1 MKRETVSYGEHPEQL
16 VDYWYPESYDRLVV
30 LIHGGFW
37 RQQHDRQ
44 HLVPLAVA
52 CAERGAA
59 VALPEYRRIGGDG
72 GYPETFADIAA
83 MLDSLTTPFV
93 LAGHSAGGHLA
104 LWAAARHLLPV
115 DSRWSL
121 AEPPNIAAV
130 VGIAAV
136 SDLEACLRLG
146 LDDNAAG
153 ELVGSPDRLPETDPM
168 RLGPTGIPTTLVHG
182 RADNRVPFDM
192 SERYAAK
199 TGARLIAL
207 DDIGHFELIQ
217 PDSEVTVT
225 TLFETA

>member
-1 MKRETVSYGEHPEQL
+1 VKQETVSYGNHPEQII
-16 VDYWYPESYDRLVV
+16 DYWYPDSYDRLIV

-59 VALPEYRRIGGDG
+59 VALPEYRRIGGAG
-72 GYPETFADIAA
+72 GYPGTFADIADA
-83 MLDSLTTPFV
+83 VDSIATPMV

-104 LWAAARHLLPV
+104 LWAAARHLLPA
-115 DSRWSL
+115 DSHWKL
-121 AEPPNIAAV
+121 PDPPNIATV

-136 SDLEACLRLG
+136 SDLEECLRLG

-153 ELVGSPDRLPETDPM
+153 ELLGSPDRLPETDPM
-168 RLGPTGIPTTLVHG
+168 RLVPTGIPTTLIHG
-182 RADNRVPFDM
+182 RADNRVPFEM

-199 TGARLIAL
+199 TDARFVAL
-207 DDIGHFELIQ
+207 DNIGHFELIQ
-217 PDSEVTVT
+217 PDSEVTLT
-225 TLFETA
+225 AIFEAA

>member
-1 MKRETVSYGEHPEQL
+1 M
-16 VDYWYPESYDRLVV
+16 
-30 LIHGGFW
+30 
-37 RQQHDRQ
+37 
-44 HLVPLAVA
+44 
-52 CAERGAA
+52 
-59 VALPEYRRIGGDG
+59 
-72 GYPETFADIAA
+72 
-83 MLDSLTTPFV
+83 
-93 LAGHSAGGHLA
+93 
-104 LWAAARHLLPV
+104 WAAARHLLPV

>member
-1 MKRETVSYGEHPEQL
+1 VKQQTVPYGEHPEQ
-16 VDYWYPESYDRLVV
+16 VIDYWYPDSYDRLIV

-52 CAERGAA
+52 CAQRGAA
-59 VALPEYRRIGGDG
+59 VALPEYRRVGGAG
-72 GYPETFADIAA
+72 GYPETFTDIAA
-83 MLDSLTTPFV
+83 AIDSISTPMI

-104 LWAAARHLLPV
+104 LWASARHLLPA
-115 DSRWSL
+115 DSPWKLPARP
-121 AEPPNIAAV
+121 AIAAV

-153 ELVGSPDRLPETDPM
+153 ELLGAPDRLPETDPM
-168 RLGPTGIPTTLVHG
+168 RLVPTGIPTTLIHG

-217 PDSEVTVT
+217 PDSEVTLT
-225 TLFETA
+225 ALFEAA